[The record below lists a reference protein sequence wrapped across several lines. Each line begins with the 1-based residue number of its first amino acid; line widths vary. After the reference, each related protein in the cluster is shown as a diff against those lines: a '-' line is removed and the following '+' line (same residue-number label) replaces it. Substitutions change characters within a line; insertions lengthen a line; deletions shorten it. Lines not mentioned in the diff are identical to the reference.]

1 MPFLP
6 ARGVK
11 FYVTFVLLVRS
22 NRFAI
27 MQGLET
33 RGAAQDVFRADKK
46 HLKAAEQLI
55 HPVLEKPSHG
65 KIAVSNTRVTEIK
78 PAMCAATPTGLQ

>member
-11 FYVTFVLLVRS
+11 FYVTFVVLVRS
-22 NRFAI
+22 NRFAL
-27 MQGLET
+27 MQGVET

-46 HLKAAEQLI
+46 HLKAAEQLSSSFI
-55 HPVLEKPSHG
+55 LCWRNHLMEK
-65 KIAVSNTRVTEIK
+65 
-78 PAMCAATPTGLQ
+78 